1 MTKNKT
7 ATSTMFNPRSK
18 SRKLWVGP
26 DTLPLTRLLKDSLD
40 YHILRGVRAR
50 AVAPR
55 THRVCACTCMHMRMH
70 IYRTINNSLHLA
82 RDLVSHPRAPDADGL
97 ALGVEERHLEPP
109 GLPADLDAARQ
120 CEQ

>member
-1 MTKNKT
+1 MWHG
-7 ATSTMFNPRSK
+7 
-18 SRKLWVGP
+18 L
-26 DTLPLTRLLKDSLD
+26 SLD
-40 YHILRGVRAR
+40 TKGKDEEQQRGVAPTGIATKHCKSIADTFLRAR